1 MLTLCYYLK
10 SQMRKNNRTNNRPL
24 GFSGY
29 YVEVPPGGDAVRAY
43 RKIKRW
49 IKEDRFIDQIRDNN
63 IYKKPSEI
71 KREKQKERRK
81 VLRKLRRER
90 DSNILMGRPQRG
102 R

>member
-1 MLTLCYYLK
+1 MRRNNK
-10 SQMRKNNRTNNRPL
+10 SNRPL
-24 GFSGY
+24 GFHGY

-49 IKEDRFIDQIRDNN
+49 IKEDRFIETIRD
-63 IYKKPSEI
+63 KSHFQKPSEI
-71 KREKQKERRK
+71 KREKEKQRKK

-90 DSNILMGRPQRG
+90 DDNRMMGRTNR

>member
-1 MLTLCYYLK
+1 MEY
-10 SQMRKNNRTNNRPL
+10 QKNKTRPKFKKTERPL
-24 GFSGY
+24 GFQGY
-29 YVEVPPGGDAVRAY
+29 YVEVREGEDAVRAY

-49 IKEDRFIDQIRDNN
+49 IKEDKFIDQIRANN
-63 IYKKPSEI
+63 TFRKPSEI

-81 VLRKLRRER
+81 ILRKLRRDR

>member
-1 MLTLCYYLK
+1 M
-10 SQMRKNNRTNNRPL
+10 
-24 GFSGY
+24 GFQGY
-29 YVEVPPGGDAVRAY
+29 YVEVREGEDAVRAY

>member
-1 MLTLCYYLK
+1 
-10 SQMRKNNRTNNRPL
+10 
-24 GFSGY
+24 
-29 YVEVPPGGDAVRAY
+29 VEVREGEDAVRAY

-49 IKEDRFIDQIRDNN
+49 IKEDKFIDQIRDNN

-71 KREKQKERRK
+71 KRERQKERRK

>member
-1 MLTLCYYLK
+1 MRTLCYYLEN
-10 SQMRKNNRTNNRPL
+10 QMRKNNRPNNRPT
-24 GFSGY
+24 GFHGY
-29 YVEVPPGGDAVRAY
+29 YVEVREGEDAVRAY

-49 IKEDRFIDQIRDNN
+49 IKEDHFIDQIRDNN

-71 KREKQKERRK
+71 KRERQKERRK

-90 DSNILMGRPQRG
+90 DGNILMGRPQRG